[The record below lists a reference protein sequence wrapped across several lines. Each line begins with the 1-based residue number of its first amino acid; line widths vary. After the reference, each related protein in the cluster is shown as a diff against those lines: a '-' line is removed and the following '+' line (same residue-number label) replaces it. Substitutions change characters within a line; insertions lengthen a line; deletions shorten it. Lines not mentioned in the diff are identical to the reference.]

1 MDDEVFF
8 ALSALLLAEELAAK
22 RAHLAACTLTDGAL
36 AEGSGSARL
45 LRCRPPRG
53 AYLSCGGHAVKRG
66 KGTLSARDTLR
77 FRCCRRKRKSCAAIS
92 GLLLAAGSRALRTEL
107 LPLFSSALEDRA
119 ALKELLF
126 SVSPERAEGKR
137 ELFSQ
142 AKKAQKELSALSEE
156 IGAE

>member
-1 MDDEVFF
+1 M
-8 ALSALLLAEELAAK
+8 
-22 RAHLAACTLTDGAL
+22 
-36 AEGSGSARL
+36 
-45 LRCRPPRG
+45 
-53 AYLSCGGHAVKRG
+53 KRG
-66 KGTLSARDTLR
+66 KGTLSERDTLR
-77 FRCCRRKRKSCAAIS
+77 SMMQAEEEVLRCYLGA
-92 GLLLAAGSRALRTEL
+92 LLAAGSRAHRTEL

-156 IGAE
+156 LGAE

>member
-1 MDDEVFF
+1 M
-8 ALSALLLAEELAAK
+8 
-22 RAHLAACTLTDGAL
+22 
-36 AEGSGSARL
+36 
-45 LRCRPPRG
+45 
-53 AYLSCGGHAVKRG
+53 KRG
-66 KGTLSARDTLR
+66 KGTLSERDTLR
-77 FRCCRRKRKSCAAIS
+77 SMMQAEEEVLRRYLGA
-92 GLLLAAGSRALRTEL
+92 LLAADSRAFRAEL

-126 SVSPERAEGKR
+126 GVSPERAEGRR

>member
-1 MDDEVFF
+1 M
-8 ALSALLLAEELAAK
+8 
-22 RAHLAACTLTDGAL
+22 
-36 AEGSGSARL
+36 
-45 LRCRPPRG
+45 
-53 AYLSCGGHAVKRG
+53 KRG
-66 KGTLSARDTLR
+66 KGTLSERDTLR
-77 FRCCRRKRKSCAAIS
+77 SMMQAEEEVLRRYLGA
-92 GLLLAAGSRALRTEL
+92 LLAADSRALRAEL

>member
-1 MDDEVFF
+1 M
-8 ALSALLLAEELAAK
+8 
-22 RAHLAACTLTDGAL
+22 
-36 AEGSGSARL
+36 
-45 LRCRPPRG
+45 
-53 AYLSCGGHAVKRG
+53 KRG
-66 KGTLSARDTLR
+66 KGTLSERDTLR
-77 FRCCRRKRKSCAAIS
+77 SMMQAEEEVLRRYLGA
-92 GLLLAAGSRALRTEL
+92 LLAADSRALRAEL

-156 IGAE
+156 LSAE

>member
-1 MDDEVFF
+1 M
-8 ALSALLLAEELAAK
+8 
-22 RAHLAACTLTDGAL
+22 
-36 AEGSGSARL
+36 
-45 LRCRPPRG
+45 
-53 AYLSCGGHAVKRG
+53 KRG
-66 KGTLSARDTLR
+66 KGTLSERDTLR
-77 FRCCRRKRKSCAAIS
+77 SMMQAEEEVLRCYLGA
-92 GLLLAAGSRALRTEL
+92 LLAANSRALRAEL

-126 SVSPERAEGKR
+126 SVFPERAEGKR